1 MQVNG
6 PEGDPGW
13 DSVDWGQAEENVR
26 RLRRRIFAASQAGDL
41 KKVRS
46 LQKLMLRSRSNAL
59 VSVRRVTEI
68 NAGRKTAGVDG
79 RIVLAGWEKA
89 DMAAWLQHGAA
100 GWRPRPVRR
109 VYVPKSNGRR
119 RGLGIPVIADRAL
132 QALAASALEPEWE
145 ARFEPRS
152 YGFRPGRGC
161 HDAIVA
167 IHTSA
172 SRQDAR
178 RLWVL
183 DADLEAAFDR
193 LSHDHILRSL
203 GTFPARGLV
212 RRWLRAGVM
221 EDGRVTLTREGV
233 PQGGVISP
241 VIMNVALHGMEQAA
255 GVRYWEGGATL
266 RAVPGTP
273 VLVRYADDLAV
284 LCATRAQAEQV
295 KERLAGWLEP
305 RGLAFNEA
313 KTRIVHLSQG
323 FDFLGFSIRRYPNGK
338 LLTKP
343 SKEAMRRIRKR
354 LSNEAIAMRGAN
366 ADALIARLN
375 PIITVLRGG
384 MGRVLPDRG
393 VQARLRHAGRPPVET
408 RLEMGEL
415 LPPEQTEALDHH
427 PALRHVQPGQAGQVG
442 AREPGDRLLPPQVR
456 LDENRPAPDG
466 RRAGVSRRSR
476 PHRVLAAAATPRP
489 PTGRPRDLA
498 PAAPPARP
506 VPALPGTA
514 AARRPPAP
522 EPGGMAAVAHRH
534 AQGDPQA
541 RDRQRDG
548 PRHPGRTRRIPP
560 HTRTLPS
567 PYRQRQRHQPGAS
580 ARSTALR
587 ACLSRAARKAGTAGS
602 EGTPARQRAGVTRRD
617 RLLHHPEESPHAQR
631 LPRHRHPQPCPAG
644 LRAPLQ
650 PHRPAIQLEIHRRRP
665 GQAA

>member
-1 MQVNG
+1 
-6 PEGDPGW
+6 
-13 DSVDWGQAEENVR
+13 
-26 RLRRRIFAASQAGDL
+26 
-41 KKVRS
+41 
-46 LQKLMLRSRSNAL
+46 

-273 VLVRYADDLAV
+273 VLVRYADD
-284 LCATRAQAEQV
+284 
-295 KERLAGWLEP
+295 
-305 RGLAFNEA
+305 
-313 KTRIVHLSQG
+313 
-323 FDFLGFSIRRYPNGK
+323 
-338 LLTKP
+338 
-343 SKEAMRRIRKR
+343 
-354 LSNEAIAMRGAN
+354 
-366 ADALIARLN
+366 
-375 PIITVLRGG
+375 
-384 MGRVLPDRG
+384 
-393 VQARLRHAGRPPVET
+393 
-408 RLEMGEL
+408 
-415 LPPEQTEALDHH
+415 
-427 PALRHVQPGQAGQVG
+427 
-442 AREPGDRLLPPQVR
+442 
-456 LDENRPAPDG
+456 
-466 RRAGVSRRSR
+466 
-476 PHRVLAAAATPRP
+476 
-489 PTGRPRDLA
+489 
-498 PAAPPARP
+498 
-506 VPALPGTA
+506 
-514 AARRPPAP
+514 
-522 EPGGMAAVAHRH
+522 
-534 AQGDPQA
+534 
-541 RDRQRDG
+541 
-548 PRHPGRTRRIPP
+548 
-560 HTRTLPS
+560 
-567 PYRQRQRHQPGAS
+567 
-580 ARSTALR
+580 
-587 ACLSRAARKAGTAGS
+587 
-602 EGTPARQRAGVTRRD
+602 
-617 RLLHHPEESPHAQR
+617 
-631 LPRHRHPQPCPAG
+631 
-644 LRAPLQ
+644 RAPRALMEV
-650 PHRPAIQLEIHRRRP
+650 AM
-665 GQAA
+665 